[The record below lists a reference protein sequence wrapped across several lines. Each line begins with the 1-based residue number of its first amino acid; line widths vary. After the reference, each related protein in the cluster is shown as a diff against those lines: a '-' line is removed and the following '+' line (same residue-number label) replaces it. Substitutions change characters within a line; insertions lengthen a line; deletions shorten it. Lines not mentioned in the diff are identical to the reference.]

1 MRDNEFIFTVAPP
14 KTYTHKYIK
23 KKKKKRHATSQQGAL
38 GKGKATDSR
47 SGAVKLTA
55 QAIPTK
61 GG

>member
-1 MRDNEFIFTVAPP
+1 MNLYSLLPPP
-14 KTYTHKYIK
+14 KHTHTNIL